1 MEKGQEMKRK
11 KCKRIEKKLTVR
23 IVVVFL
29 FTGSLAAAIY
39 LADHR
44 GYLPRDQNGNQVLT
58 GRGGTAGR
66 TGCNGGGYQGTADG
80 GSAGTGVY
88 TETKGKNFSAGER

>member
-1 MEKGQEMKRK
+1 MKRK

-58 GRGGTAGR
+58 R
-66 TGCNGGGYQGTADG
+66 NNQG
-80 GSAGTGVY
+80 
-88 TETKGKNFSAGER
+88 EGERQEELDVTVGDIRERLTIR